1 MPNCDVAEPPE
12 RVIGMLDQRSF
23 IIKEKSVMVLSS
35 LFGWLHT
42 GTGSSKPKRGS
53 TRLALESLEVRT
65 VPTASA
71 IAPQWFKNATLPA
84 ITPAVANLQRS
95 QWIVEL
101 KPAQTATLRT
111 VDDAA
116 KFLKVPGTRIDV
128 IMGLGEQGVF
138 LVRGFGNPA
147 AIKNTI
153 ERLPSVA
160 SISTNNVV
168 RATEWSNDPES
179 SKLWGLN
186 NQGQVINGVAGTPD
200 ADIDLPEALAHA
212 TVQTQVVVGIVDT
225 GIDYNHPDLRD
236 NMWKNPGEI
245 AGNNRDDDGNGFIDD
260 VYGFNF
266 VNNTGNPMDD
276 DEHGTHVAGT
286 IAASLNNSQGV
297 AGIASGAA
305 KLMAIKFLDANG
317 SGTYAN
323 AIRAL
328 NYATMMSSRG
338 VNLKVLNNSWGGYGT
353 VPALE
358 DAVNAT
364 NAAGMLFVAS
374 AGNESNDNDG
384 EFKAIPASYAAS
396 NIISVAATNNLDEL
410 ASFSNYGATTVDLA
424 APGVGILSTTPGNR
438 YQSFNGTSMA
448 APHVAGALA
457 LAWACHP
464 DKTSTEIQDALFGSV
479 DALDSL
485 DGAVATG
492 GRLNVNNLLTA
503 LEDPILLAPLAPAN
517 LVVTDAGTDFIV
529 LEWTDSSDNEE
540 SFSIEISADGGET
553 WDLIGIL
560 ELDTTTAR
568 IAGLESGSTYQFKVY
583 ASNSVGDSDSSNI
596 AEAATLPL
604 PEVPAGPSD
613 LTVDGIGSQF
623 VDLSWFDESDNE
635 DSFLIEISRNGG
647 NTWESVMSLDADST
661 EARVG
666 GLASATSYQFRV
678 VAQNQVGRSEASNI
692 VNARTTGGIPQAP
705 GNVRPDNVWSSKV
718 DVAWDDRSNNE
729 SGFRILVSSNGG
741 SNWIEAG
748 VTEANATRFRVEGLD
763 PEKTYVFGVRAIN
776 GNEAS
781 AIVRSRSVLTA
792 PPAPTE
798 VRPDNVWA
806 RTIDLAWNQVSRTES
821 SFRVYSSINGGAS
834 WALVGTADANAT
846 RFRITNLT
854 PATTYQFVVRAAGSE
869 GLSELSNIATISTQV
884 EVPPPPAPT
893 NPFTRVSVS
902 DVGRTSF
909 RFNWR
914 FNGPTP
920 NRFEV
925 YIEARGTWQRSEDV
939 PADRTSTLIE
949 FERSRGPRL
958 RAGES
963 YRVKIRAIDPSGR
976 ASDWSEILT
985 VRMGR

>member
-1 MPNCDVAEPPE
+1 
-12 RVIGMLDQRSF
+12 
-23 IIKEKSVMVLSS
+23 MVLSS

-71 IAPQWFKNATLPA
+71 IAPQWFKNAALPA

-410 ASFSNYGATTVDLA
+410 ASFSNYGVTTVDLA

-517 LVVTDAGTDFIV
+517 LVVTNAGTDFIV

-540 SFSIEISADGGET
+540 SFSIEISTDGGET

-705 GNVRPDNVWSSKV
+705 GNVRPDNVWSNKV

-925 YIEARGTWQRSEDV
+925 YIEARGTWQRSENV
-939 PADRTSTLIE
+939 PADRNSALIE
-949 FERSRGPRL
+949 FERSGGPRL

>member
-1 MPNCDVAEPPE
+1 
-12 RVIGMLDQRSF
+12 
-23 IIKEKSVMVLSS
+23 MVLSS

-42 GTGSSKPKRGS
+42 ATGSSKPKRGS

-101 KPAQTATLRT
+101 KPAQTATLRN

-116 KFLKVPGTRIDV
+116 KFIRVPGTRVDV

-147 AIKNTI
+147 AIKNSI
-153 ERLPSVA
+153 QRLPAVA

-168 RATEWSNDPES
+168 RASTWSNDPES

-200 ADIDLPEALAHA
+200 ADIDLPEALSHA
-212 TVQTQVVVGIVDT
+212 TIQTQVVVGIVDT

-364 NAAGMLFVAS
+364 NAAGILFVAS

-384 EFKAIPASYAAS
+384 EFKAIPASYASS

-568 IAGLESGSTYQFKVY
+568 IAGLESGSTYQFRVY

-763 PEKTYVFGVRAIN
+763 PEKTYFFGVRAIN

-939 PADRTSTLIE
+939 PADRTSALIE

>member
-1 MPNCDVAEPPE
+1 
-12 RVIGMLDQRSF
+12 
-23 IIKEKSVMVLSS
+23 MVLSS

-914 FNGPTP
+914 FNGPIP

-925 YIEARGTWQRSEDV
+925 YIEARGTWQRSENV
-939 PADRTSTLIE
+939 PADRTSALIE
-949 FERSRGPRL
+949 FERSGGPRL

>member
-23 IIKEKSVMVLSS
+23 IIKEKLVMVLSS

-212 TVQTQVVVGIVDT
+212 TIQTQVVVGIVDT

-925 YIEARGTWQRSEDV
+925 YIEARGTWQRSENV
-939 PADRTSTLIE
+939 PADRTSALIE
-949 FERSRGPRL
+949 FERSGGPRL

>member
-1 MPNCDVAEPPE
+1 
-12 RVIGMLDQRSF
+12 
-23 IIKEKSVMVLSS
+23 MVLSS

-101 KPAQTATLRT
+101 KPAQTAMLRT

-160 SISTNNVV
+160 NISTNNVV

-212 TVQTQVVVGIVDT
+212 TIQTQVVVGIVDT

-410 ASFSNYGATTVDLA
+410 ASFSNFGVATVDLA

-438 YQSFNGTSMA
+438 YQLFNGTSMA

-485 DGAVATG
+485 DGSVATG

-623 VDLSWFDESDNE
+623 VNISWFDESDNE

-678 VAQNQVGRSEASNI
+678 VAQNLVGRSEASNI

-925 YIEARGTWQRSEDV
+925 YIEARGTWQRSENV
-939 PADRTSTLIE
+939 PADRTSALIE
-949 FERSRGPRL
+949 FERSGGPRL

>member
-1 MPNCDVAEPPE
+1 
-12 RVIGMLDQRSF
+12 
-23 IIKEKSVMVLSS
+23 MVLSS

-147 AIKNTI
+147 AIKNTL

-212 TVQTQVVVGIVDT
+212 TIQTQVVVGIVDT

-925 YIEARGTWQRSEDV
+925 YIEARGTWQRSENV
-939 PADRTSTLIE
+939 PADRTSALIE
-949 FERSRGPRL
+949 FERSGGPRL

>member
-1 MPNCDVAEPPE
+1 
-12 RVIGMLDQRSF
+12 
-23 IIKEKSVMVLSS
+23 MVLSS
-35 LFGWLHT
+35 LFGWFHT
-42 GTGSSKPKRGS
+42 GSGNKKPKSGS
-53 TRLALESLEVRT
+53 TKLALESLEVRT

-101 KPAQTATLRT
+101 KPAQTATLRN

-116 KFLKVPGTRIDV
+116 KFIRVPGTRVDV

-147 AIKNTI
+147 AIKNSI
-153 ERLPSVA
+153 QRLPAVA

-200 ADIDLPEALAHA
+200 ADIDLPEALSHA
-212 TVQTQVVVGIVDT
+212 TIQTQVVVGIVDT

-364 NAAGMLFVAS
+364 NAAGILFVAS

-384 EFKAIPASYAAS
+384 EFKAIPASYASS

-568 IAGLESGSTYQFKVY
+568 IAGLESGSTYQFRVY

-596 AEAATLPL
+596 SEAATLPL

-678 VAQNQVGRSEASNI
+678 VAQNLVGRSEASNI

-763 PEKTYVFGVRAIN
+763 PEKTYFFGVRAIN

-798 VRPDNVWA
+798 VRPDNIWA

-939 PADRTSTLIE
+939 PADRTSALIE

>member
-1 MPNCDVAEPPE
+1 
-12 RVIGMLDQRSF
+12 
-23 IIKEKSVMVLSS
+23 MVLSS

-71 IAPQWFKNATLPA
+71 IAPQWFKNAALPA

-147 AIKNTI
+147 AIKNSI
-153 ERLPSVA
+153 QRLPAVA

-212 TVQTQVVVGIVDT
+212 TIQTQVVVGIVDT

-338 VNLKVLNNSWGGYGT
+338 VNLKVLNNCWGGYGT

-410 ASFSNYGATTVDLA
+410 ASFSNYGVTTVDLA

-464 DKTSTEIQDALFGSV
+464 GKTSTEIQDALFGSV

-485 DGAVATG
+485 DGTVATG

-503 LEDPILLAPLAPAN
+503 LEDPILLVPLAPAN

-553 WDLIGIL
+553 WDLIDIL
-560 ELDTTTAR
+560 EIDTTTAR
-568 IAGLESGSTYQFKVY
+568 IAGLESGSTYQFRVY
-583 ASNSVGDSDSSNI
+583 ASNSVGDSDFSNI
-596 AEAATLPL
+596 ADATTLPL

-678 VAQNQVGRSEASNI
+678 VAQNQVGKSEASNI

-869 GLSELSNIATISTQV
+869 GLSELSNIATITTQV
-884 EVPPPPAPT
+884 EVPPPPPPAPAPT

-925 YIEARGTWQRSEDV
+925 YIEARGTWQRSENV
-939 PADRTSTLIE
+939 PADRTSALIE
-949 FERSRGPRL
+949 FERSGGPRL

>member
-1 MPNCDVAEPPE
+1 
-12 RVIGMLDQRSF
+12 
-23 IIKEKSVMVLSS
+23 MVLSS

-71 IAPQWFKNATLPA
+71 IAPQWFKNAALPA

-101 KPAQTATLRT
+101 KPAHTATLRT

-236 NMWKNPGEI
+236 KMWKNPGEI

-705 GNVRPDNVWSSKV
+705 GNVRPDNVWSNKV

-925 YIEARGTWQRSEDV
+925 YIEARGTWQRSENV
-939 PADRTSTLIE
+939 PADRTSALIE
-949 FERSRGPRL
+949 FERSGGPRL

>member
-212 TVQTQVVVGIVDT
+212 TIQTQVVVGIVDT

-705 GNVRPDNVWSSKV
+705 GNVRPDNVWSNKV

-925 YIEARGTWQRSEDV
+925 YIEARGTWQRSENV
-939 PADRTSTLIE
+939 PADRTSALIE
-949 FERSRGPRL
+949 FERSGGPRL

>member
-1 MPNCDVAEPPE
+1 
-12 RVIGMLDQRSF
+12 
-23 IIKEKSVMVLSS
+23 MVLSS

-212 TVQTQVVVGIVDT
+212 TIQTQVVVGIVDT

-384 EFKAIPASYAAS
+384 EFKAIPASYASS

-925 YIEARGTWQRSEDV
+925 YIEARGTWQRSENV
-939 PADRTSTLIE
+939 PADRTSALIE
-949 FERSRGPRL
+949 FERSGGPRL

-985 VRMGR
+985 ARMGR

>member
-1 MPNCDVAEPPE
+1 
-12 RVIGMLDQRSF
+12 
-23 IIKEKSVMVLSS
+23 MVLSS

-705 GNVRPDNVWSSKV
+705 GNVRPDNVWSNKV

-925 YIEARGTWQRSEDV
+925 YIEARGTWQRSENV
-939 PADRTSTLIE
+939 PADRTSALIE
-949 FERSRGPRL
+949 FERSGGPRL

>member
-1 MPNCDVAEPPE
+1 
-12 RVIGMLDQRSF
+12 
-23 IIKEKSVMVLSS
+23 MVLSS
-35 LFGWLHT
+35 LFGWFHT
-42 GTGSSKPKRGS
+42 GSGNKKPKSGS
-53 TRLALESLEVRT
+53 TKLALESLEVRT

-101 KPAQTATLRT
+101 KPAQTATLRN

-116 KFLKVPGTRIDV
+116 KFIRVPGTRVDV

-147 AIKNTI
+147 AIKNSI
-153 ERLPSVA
+153 QRLPAVA

-168 RATEWSNDPES
+168 RASTWSNDPES

-364 NAAGMLFVAS
+364 NAAGILFVAS

-384 EFKAIPASYAAS
+384 EFKAIPASYASS

-568 IAGLESGSTYQFKVY
+568 IAGLESGSTYQFRVY
-583 ASNSVGDSDSSNI
+583 ASNSVGDSDFSNI

-678 VAQNQVGRSEASNI
+678 VAQNLVGRSEASNI

-763 PEKTYVFGVRAIN
+763 PEKTYFFGVRAIN

-939 PADRTSTLIE
+939 PADRTSALIE

>member
-1 MPNCDVAEPPE
+1 
-12 RVIGMLDQRSF
+12 
-23 IIKEKSVMVLSS
+23 MVLSS

-338 VNLKVLNNSWGGYGT
+338 VNLKVLNNSWGGYGN

-705 GNVRPDNVWSSKV
+705 GNVRPDNVWSNKV

-925 YIEARGTWQRSEDV
+925 YIEARGTWQRSENV
-939 PADRTSTLIE
+939 PADRTSALIE
-949 FERSRGPRL
+949 FERSGGPRL

>member
-1 MPNCDVAEPPE
+1 
-12 RVIGMLDQRSF
+12 
-23 IIKEKSVMVLSS
+23 MVLSS

-53 TRLALESLEVRT
+53 TRLALESLEFRT

-71 IAPQWFKNATLPA
+71 IAPQWFKNAALPA

-678 VAQNQVGRSEASNI
+678 VAQNHVGRSEASNI

-925 YIEARGTWQRSEDV
+925 YIEARGTWQRSENV
-939 PADRTSTLIE
+939 PADRTSALIE
-949 FERSRGPRL
+949 FERSGGPRL

>member
-1 MPNCDVAEPPE
+1 
-12 RVIGMLDQRSF
+12 
-23 IIKEKSVMVLSS
+23 MVLSS

-212 TVQTQVVVGIVDT
+212 TIQTQVVVGIVDT

-338 VNLKVLNNSWGGYGT
+338 VNLKVLNNSWGGYGN

-661 EARVG
+661 EARIG

-705 GNVRPDNVWSSKV
+705 GNVRPDNVWSNKV

-925 YIEARGTWQRSEDV
+925 YIEARGTWQRSENV
-939 PADRTSTLIE
+939 PADRTSALIE
-949 FERSRGPRL
+949 FERSGGPRL

>member
-1 MPNCDVAEPPE
+1 
-12 RVIGMLDQRSF
+12 
-23 IIKEKSVMVLSS
+23 MVLSS

-338 VNLKVLNNSWGGYGT
+338 VNLKVLNNSWGGYGN

-384 EFKAIPASYAAS
+384 EFKAIPASYASS

-925 YIEARGTWQRSEDV
+925 YIEARGTWQRSENV
-939 PADRTSTLIE
+939 PADRTSALIE
-949 FERSRGPRL
+949 FERSGGPRL

>member
-1 MPNCDVAEPPE
+1 
-12 RVIGMLDQRSF
+12 
-23 IIKEKSVMVLSS
+23 MVLSS

-160 SISTNNVV
+160 NISTNNVV

-410 ASFSNYGATTVDLA
+410 ASFSNYGVATVDLA

-485 DGAVATG
+485 DGSVATG

-925 YIEARGTWQRSEDV
+925 YIEARGTWQRSENV
-939 PADRTSTLIE
+939 PADRTSALIE
-949 FERSRGPRL
+949 FERSGGPRL

>member
-1 MPNCDVAEPPE
+1 
-12 RVIGMLDQRSF
+12 
-23 IIKEKSVMVLSS
+23 MVLSS

-71 IAPQWFKNATLPA
+71 IAPQWFKNAALPA

-212 TVQTQVVVGIVDT
+212 TIQTQVVVGIVDT

-925 YIEARGTWQRSEDV
+925 YIEARGTWQRSENV
-939 PADRTSTLIE
+939 PADRTSALIE
-949 FERSRGPRL
+949 FERSGGPRL

>member
-1 MPNCDVAEPPE
+1 
-12 RVIGMLDQRSF
+12 
-23 IIKEKSVMVLSS
+23 MVLSS

-84 ITPAVANLQRS
+84 ITPVVANLQRS

-160 SISTNNVV
+160 NISTNNVV

-212 TVQTQVVVGIVDT
+212 TIQTQVVVGIVDT

-666 GLASATSYQFRV
+666 GLASATSDQFRV

-925 YIEARGTWQRSEDV
+925 YIEARGTWQRSENV
-939 PADRTSTLIE
+939 PADRTSALIE
-949 FERSRGPRL
+949 FERSGGPRL

>member
-1 MPNCDVAEPPE
+1 
-12 RVIGMLDQRSF
+12 
-23 IIKEKSVMVLSS
+23 MVLSS
-35 LFGWLHT
+35 LFGWFHT
-42 GTGSSKPKRGS
+42 GSGNNKPKSGS
-53 TRLALESLEVRT
+53 TKLALESLEVRT

-101 KPAQTATLRT
+101 KPAQTATLRN

-116 KFLKVPGTRIDV
+116 KFIRVPGTRVDV

-147 AIKNTI
+147 AIKNSI
-153 ERLPSVA
+153 QRLPAVA

-200 ADIDLPEALAHA
+200 ADIDLPEALSHA
-212 TVQTQVVVGIVDT
+212 TIQTQVVVGIVDT

-364 NAAGMLFVAS
+364 NAAGILFVAS

-384 EFKAIPASYAAS
+384 EFKAIPASYASS

-568 IAGLESGSTYQFKVY
+568 IAGLESGSTYQFRVY

-596 AEAATLPL
+596 SEAATLPL

-678 VAQNQVGRSEASNI
+678 VAQNLVGRSEASNI

-763 PEKTYVFGVRAIN
+763 PEKTYFFGVRAIN

-939 PADRTSTLIE
+939 PADRTSALIE

>member
-1 MPNCDVAEPPE
+1 
-12 RVIGMLDQRSF
+12 
-23 IIKEKSVMVLSS
+23 MVLSS

-53 TRLALESLEVRT
+53 TRLALESLEFRT

-71 IAPQWFKNATLPA
+71 IAPQWFKNAALPA

-925 YIEARGTWQRSEDV
+925 YIEARGTWQRSENV
-939 PADRTSTLIE
+939 PADRTSALIE
-949 FERSRGPRL
+949 FERSGGPRL

>member
-1 MPNCDVAEPPE
+1 
-12 RVIGMLDQRSF
+12 
-23 IIKEKSVMVLSS
+23 MVLSS

-485 DGAVATG
+485 DGSVATG

-925 YIEARGTWQRSEDV
+925 YIEARGTWQRSENV
-939 PADRTSTLIE
+939 PADRTSALIE
-949 FERSRGPRL
+949 FERSGGPRL

>member
-1 MPNCDVAEPPE
+1 
-12 RVIGMLDQRSF
+12 
-23 IIKEKSVMVLSS
+23 MVLSS

-71 IAPQWFKNATLPA
+71 IAPQWFKNAALPA

-410 ASFSNYGATTVDLA
+410 VSFSNYGATTVDLA

-925 YIEARGTWQRSEDV
+925 YIEARGTWQRSENV
-939 PADRTSTLIE
+939 PADRTSALIE
-949 FERSRGPRL
+949 FERSGGPRL

>member
-1 MPNCDVAEPPE
+1 
-12 RVIGMLDQRSF
+12 
-23 IIKEKSVMVLSS
+23 MVLSS

-212 TVQTQVVVGIVDT
+212 TIQTQVVVGIVDT

-568 IAGLESGSTYQFKVY
+568 IAGLESGSTYQFRVY

-661 EARVG
+661 EARIG

-925 YIEARGTWQRSEDV
+925 YIEARGTWQRSENV
-939 PADRTSTLIE
+939 PADRTSALIE
-949 FERSRGPRL
+949 FERSGGPRL

>member
-1 MPNCDVAEPPE
+1 
-12 RVIGMLDQRSF
+12 
-23 IIKEKSVMVLSS
+23 MVLSS

-101 KPAQTATLRT
+101 KPAQTATLRN

-116 KFLKVPGTRIDV
+116 KFIRVPGTRVDV

-147 AIKNTI
+147 AIKNSI
-153 ERLPSVA
+153 QRLPAVA

-200 ADIDLPEALAHA
+200 ADIDLPEALSHA
-212 TVQTQVVVGIVDT
+212 TIQTQVVVGIVDT

-364 NAAGMLFVAS
+364 NAAGILFVAS

-384 EFKAIPASYAAS
+384 EFKAIPASYASS

-568 IAGLESGSTYQFKVY
+568 IAGLESGSTYQFRVY

-678 VAQNQVGRSEASNI
+678 VAQNLVGRSEASNI

-763 PEKTYVFGVRAIN
+763 PEKTYFFGVRAIN

-939 PADRTSTLIE
+939 PADRTSALIE

>member
-1 MPNCDVAEPPE
+1 
-12 RVIGMLDQRSF
+12 
-23 IIKEKSVMVLSS
+23 MVLSS

-71 IAPQWFKNATLPA
+71 IAPQWFKNAALPA

-212 TVQTQVVVGIVDT
+212 TIQTQVVVGIVDT

-410 ASFSNYGATTVDLA
+410 VSFSNYGATTVDLA

-925 YIEARGTWQRSEDV
+925 YIEARGTWQRSENV
-939 PADRTSTLIE
+939 PADRTSALIE
-949 FERSRGPRL
+949 FERSGGPRL

>member
-1 MPNCDVAEPPE
+1 
-12 RVIGMLDQRSF
+12 
-23 IIKEKSVMVLSS
+23 MVLSS

-147 AIKNTI
+147 AIKNTL

-212 TVQTQVVVGIVDT
+212 TIQTQVVVGIVDT

-914 FNGPTP
+914 FNGPIP

-925 YIEARGTWQRSEDV
+925 YIEARGTWQRSENV
-939 PADRTSTLIE
+939 PADRTSALIE
-949 FERSRGPRL
+949 FERSGGPRL

>member
-1 MPNCDVAEPPE
+1 
-12 RVIGMLDQRSF
+12 
-23 IIKEKSVMVLSS
+23 MVLSS

-147 AIKNTI
+147 AIKNTL

-374 AGNESNDNDG
+374 AGNESNDNNG
-384 EFKAIPASYAAS
+384 EFKAIPASYASS

-792 PPAPTE
+792 PPAPME

-925 YIEARGTWQRSEDV
+925 YIEARGTWQRSENV
-939 PADRTSTLIE
+939 PADRTSALIE
-949 FERSRGPRL
+949 FERSGGPRL

>member
-1 MPNCDVAEPPE
+1 
-12 RVIGMLDQRSF
+12 
-23 IIKEKSVMVLSS
+23 MVLSS

-212 TVQTQVVVGIVDT
+212 TIQTQVVVGIVDT

-338 VNLKVLNNSWGGYGT
+338 VNLKVLNNSWGGYGN

-705 GNVRPDNVWSSKV
+705 GNVRPDNVWSNKV

-925 YIEARGTWQRSEDV
+925 YIEARGTWQRSENV
-939 PADRTSTLIE
+939 PADRTSALIE
-949 FERSRGPRL
+949 FERSGGPRL

>member
-1 MPNCDVAEPPE
+1 
-12 RVIGMLDQRSF
+12 
-23 IIKEKSVMVLSS
+23 MVLSS

-160 SISTNNVV
+160 NISTNNVV

-410 ASFSNYGATTVDLA
+410 ASFSNYGVATVDLA

-485 DGAVATG
+485 DGSVATG

-678 VAQNQVGRSEASNI
+678 VAQNLVGRSEASNI

-925 YIEARGTWQRSEDV
+925 YIEARGTWQRSENV
-939 PADRTSTLIE
+939 PADRTSALIE
-949 FERSRGPRL
+949 FERSGGPRL

>member
-1 MPNCDVAEPPE
+1 
-12 RVIGMLDQRSF
+12 
-23 IIKEKSVMVLSS
+23 MVLSS

-160 SISTNNVV
+160 NISTNNVV

-410 ASFSNYGATTVDLA
+410 ASFSNYGVATVDLA

-604 PEVPAGPSD
+604 PEVPASPSD

-925 YIEARGTWQRSEDV
+925 YIEARGTWQRSENV
-939 PADRTSTLIE
+939 PADRTSALIE
-949 FERSRGPRL
+949 FERSGGPRL

>member
-1 MPNCDVAEPPE
+1 
-12 RVIGMLDQRSF
+12 
-23 IIKEKSVMVLSS
+23 MVLSS

-212 TVQTQVVVGIVDT
+212 TIQTQVVVGIVDT

-925 YIEARGTWQRSEDV
+925 YIEARGTWQRSENV
-939 PADRTSTLIE
+939 PADRTSALIE
-949 FERSRGPRL
+949 FERSGGPRL

>member
-12 RVIGMLDQRSF
+12 RVIGMLDQLSF

-35 LFGWLHT
+35 LFEWLHT

-71 IAPQWFKNATLPA
+71 IAPQWFKHATLPA

-212 TVQTQVVVGIVDT
+212 TIQTQVVVGIVDT

-338 VNLKVLNNSWGGYGT
+338 VNLKILNNSWGGYGT

-410 ASFSNYGATTVDLA
+410 ASFSNYGVTTVDLA

-479 DALDSL
+479 DNLDSL

-529 LEWTDSSDNEE
+529 LEWTDSSANEE

-568 IAGLESGSTYQFKVY
+568 IAGLESGSTYQFRVY

-821 SFRVYSSINGGAS
+821 SFKVYSSINGGAS

-925 YIEARGTWQRSEDV
+925 YIEARGTWQRSENV
-939 PADRTSTLIE
+939 PADRTSALIE
-949 FERSRGPRL
+949 FERSGGPRL

>member
-1 MPNCDVAEPPE
+1 
-12 RVIGMLDQRSF
+12 
-23 IIKEKSVMVLSS
+23 MVLSS
-35 LFGWLHT
+35 LFEWLHT

-71 IAPQWFKNATLPA
+71 IAPQWFKHATLPA

-212 TVQTQVVVGIVDT
+212 TIQTQVVVGIVDT

-338 VNLKVLNNSWGGYGT
+338 VNLKILNNSWGGYGT

-410 ASFSNYGATTVDLA
+410 ASFSNYGVTTVDLA

-464 DKTSTEIQDALFGSV
+464 GKTSTEIQDALFGSV
-479 DALDSL
+479 DNLDSL

-529 LEWTDSSDNEE
+529 LEWTDSSANEE

-568 IAGLESGSTYQFKVY
+568 IAGLESGSTYQFRVY

-821 SFRVYSSINGGAS
+821 SFKVYSSINGGAS

-925 YIEARGTWQRSEDV
+925 YIEARGTWQRSENV
-939 PADRTSTLIE
+939 PADRTSALIE
-949 FERSRGPRL
+949 FERSGGPRL

>member
-1 MPNCDVAEPPE
+1 
-12 RVIGMLDQRSF
+12 
-23 IIKEKSVMVLSS
+23 MVLSS

-160 SISTNNVV
+160 NISTNNVV

-212 TVQTQVVVGIVDT
+212 TIQTQVVVGIVDT

-410 ASFSNYGATTVDLA
+410 ASFSNYGVATVDLA

-438 YQSFNGTSMA
+438 YQLFNGTSMA

-485 DGAVATG
+485 DGSVATG

-517 LVVTDAGTDFIV
+517 LVITDAGTDFIV

-568 IAGLESGSTYQFKVY
+568 IAGLESGLTYQFRVY

-604 PEVPAGPSD
+604 PEVPASPSD

-678 VAQNQVGRSEASNI
+678 VAQNLVGRSEASNI

-884 EVPPPPAPT
+884 EVPPPPAPS

-925 YIEARGTWQRSEDV
+925 YIETRGTWQRSEDV
-939 PADRTSTLIE
+939 PADRTSALIE

>member
-1 MPNCDVAEPPE
+1 
-12 RVIGMLDQRSF
+12 
-23 IIKEKSVMVLSS
+23 MVLSS

-116 KFLKVPGTRIDV
+116 KFLKVPGPRIDV

-212 TVQTQVVVGIVDT
+212 TIQTQVVVGIVDT

-925 YIEARGTWQRSEDV
+925 YIEARGTWQRSENV
-939 PADRTSTLIE
+939 PADRTSALIE
-949 FERSRGPRL
+949 FERSGGPRL

>member
-1 MPNCDVAEPPE
+1 
-12 RVIGMLDQRSF
+12 
-23 IIKEKSVMVLSS
+23 MVLSS

-160 SISTNNVV
+160 NISTNNVV

-212 TVQTQVVVGIVDT
+212 TIQTQVVVGIVDT

-286 IAASLNNSQGV
+286 IAASLNNSKGV

-410 ASFSNYGATTVDLA
+410 ASFSNYGVATVDLA

-438 YQSFNGTSMA
+438 YQLFNGTSMA

-485 DGAVATG
+485 DGSVATG

-517 LVVTDAGTDFIV
+517 LVITDAGTDFIV

-568 IAGLESGSTYQFKVY
+568 IAGLESGLTYQFRVY

-604 PEVPAGPSD
+604 PEVPASPSD

-678 VAQNQVGRSEASNI
+678 VAQNLVGRSEASNI

-884 EVPPPPAPT
+884 EVPPPPAPS

-939 PADRTSTLIE
+939 PADRTSALIE